1 MPRGVVLRKH
11 DMFWKK
17 RLDAVIAG
25 LCQKY
30 SLPLRV
36 ILWNGTQYDL
46 GKPPTV
52 IMRILRKSAL
62 RYVLAPSLDN
72 LAKAYIE
79 KEIDV
84 EGRLQDIIQVATQ
97 LAENAW
103 YKPGRHKIR
112 YRFFSHTKQTD
123 AAAIQY
129 HYDVSN
135 AFYQLWLD
143 ENMVYSC
150 AYFGS
155 GQESLEEAQ
164 HHKLDHILRKIQL
177 KPGEKLLD
185 IGCGWG
191 ALIMHAAKHYGA
203 TALGITLSRNQYE
216 FAQARIAQ
224 AGLKERCEVRLMD
237 YRDLEGE
244 FDKITSVG
252 MFEHVGL
259 KNLPLYFN
267 KMHRLLKDGGLVLNH
282 GITSTDP
289 ESGSTSLGASDFISQ
304 YVFPH
309 GELPHI
315 SLVLKTLSAAK
326 LEGVDIESLR
336 RHYALTLEHWAQR
349 FEAHGD
355 EIRHLAGEKH
365 YRIWRIYLQGC
376 AHAFQQNWVSIYQVL
391 ACKAGGPGLNP
402 LPLTREYM
410 YPHS

>member
-1 MPRGVVLRKH
+1 ML
-11 DMFWKK
+11 WKK
-17 RLDAVIAG
+17 FLDAVMAR
-25 LCQKY
+25 LRQKY
-30 SLPLRV
+30 AIPLRV
-36 ILWNGTQYDL
+36 ILWNGSQYDL
-46 GKPPTV
+46 GPAPTV
-52 IMRILRKSAL
+52 SMYIHHKFAL
-62 RYVLAPSLDN
+62 RYVLWPSLGN

-79 KEIDV
+79 KDIDV
-84 EGRLQDIIQVATQ
+84 DGALPAMIQVATK
-97 LAENAW
+97 LAEHAF
-103 YKPGRHKIR
+103 YKPGRHKIKQ
-112 YRFFSHTKQTD
+112 RFCWHTKRLD

-135 AFYQLWLD
+135 AFYRLWLD

-155 GQESLEEAQ
+155 GKETLEDAQ
-164 HHKLDHILRKIQL
+164 RRKLDHILRKIQL

-191 ALIMHAAKHYGA
+191 ALIIHAAKYYGA
-203 TALGITLSRNQYE
+203 QALGITLSQNQYD
-216 FAQARIAQ
+216 FASRQIAE
-224 AGLKERCEVRLMD
+224 AGLADCCEVRLMD
-237 YRDLEGE
+237 YRELTGE

-259 KNLPLYFN
+259 KNLPLYFS
-267 KMHRLLKDGGLVLNH
+267 KMHRLLKEGGLILNH

-289 ESGSTSLGASDFISQ
+289 GSGSTSLGASDFISQ

-315 SLVLKTLSAAK
+315 SLVLKTLSAAS

-336 RHYALTLEHWAQR
+336 RHYALTLAQWAQR
-349 FEAHGD
+349 FETHADQIKH
-355 EIRHLAGEKH
+355 IAGEKR

-402 LPLTREYM
+402 LPLTREYI
-410 YPHS
+410 YR